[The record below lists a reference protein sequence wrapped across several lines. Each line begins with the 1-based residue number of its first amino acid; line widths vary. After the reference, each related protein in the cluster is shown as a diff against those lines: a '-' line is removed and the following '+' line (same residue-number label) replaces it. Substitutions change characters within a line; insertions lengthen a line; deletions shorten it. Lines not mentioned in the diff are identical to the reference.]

1 MHHLSRS
8 SAQQIVEEIGALVRQ
23 NINMMDETG
32 HIIASTDPKRIG
44 MFHQGAY
51 QVISHRL
58 PELYIR
64 PEAETPT
71 VRRGVNLPIEE
82 NGEIVGV
89 IGITGGYD
97 EVFAYGQIVKKMT
110 EILIRERSEQDR
122 RRLDGRV
129 RSRFL
134 EDWVLGSGLSNP
146 QELSERGFALGVDI
160 RAARRVLVVSARRL
174 TELVGTSR
182 GQQLLEEAEATVT
195 GCLAGCGGALTLRN
209 AGRQILL
216 VPRRDSLDP
225 EELAAQIVETVRRRH
240 GVEMM
245 AGVDGGA
252 DDLHLA
258 YLQANRA
265 WRIAHH
271 RRNAVVSYCRLGAEM
286 ILDDVPAR
294 RKVEFLR
301 RVFPDRPLARLGEEM
316 DLLEAYFLTEG
327 SLNAAAATLFIHKNT
342 LQYRL
347 RRLAEET
354 GLDVRKP
361 SDAPTLYLA
370 LLFYRD
376 MENQAASL

>member
-8 SAQQIVEEIGALVRQ
+8 SAQQIVEEIGALVKQ
-23 NINMMDETG
+23 NINLMDETG
-32 HIIASTDPKRIG
+32 HIIASTDPRRIG
-44 MFHQGAY
+44 MFHPGAY
-51 QVISHRL
+51 EVISARL

-64 PEAETPT
+64 PEAESSTM
-71 VRRGVNLPIEE
+71 RQGINLPIEE

-97 EVFAYGQIVKKMT
+97 EVIAYGQIVKKMT

-160 RAARRVLVVSARRL
+160 RTARRVLVVSARRL
-174 TELVGTSR
+174 TEFTASSG
-182 GQQLLEEAEATVT
+182 GQQLLEEAEATVA
-195 GCLAGCGGALTLRN
+195 GCLSGCGGALSLRN
-209 AGRQILL
+209 AGRLILL
-216 VPRRDSLDP
+216 VPRRGSPDP
-225 EELAAQIVETVRRRH
+225 AALAEQIVETVRRRH
-240 GVEMM
+240 RVDMI
-245 AGVDGGA
+245 AGIDGGA
-252 DDLHLA
+252 DDLHIA

-271 RRNAVVSYCRLGAEM
+271 RKHAVVSYSRLGAEM
-286 ILDDVPAR
+286 ILDDVPTR

-316 DLLEAYFLTEG
+316 ALLEAYFLTDG
-327 SLNAAAATLFIHKNT
+327 SLNAAAAALFIHKNT

-370 LLFYRD
+370 MLFYRD
-376 MENQAASL
+376 AEDLAGSL

>member
-51 QVISHRL
+51 QIISSRL
-58 PELYIR
+58 PELYVR

-71 VRRGVNLPIEE
+71 VRCGINLPIEE

-182 GQQLLEEAEATVT
+182 GQQLLEEAEATVA

-225 EELAAQIVETVRRRH
+225 EALAAQIVETVRRRH

-294 RKVEFLR
+294 RKVEFLH
-301 RVFPDRPLARLGEEM
+301 RVFPGRPLARLGEEM
-316 DLLEAYFLTEG
+316 ALLEAYFLTEG
-327 SLNAAAATLFIHKNT
+327 SLNAAAAALFIHKNT

-376 MENQAASL
+376 VENQAAPL